1 MERVKRGV
9 VVACMMAS
17 VFAGCDRAAPSVAP
31 PAQVAA
37 ASAPCAAPGPQ
48 AGATP
53 AIPATAAAP
62 TPAPAPAPVKVAT
75 PKPSARPAELKVKR
89 LVVAEGVAD
98 REPVEAGTSFKAGEV
113 ERIYAFVELE
123 NASREPGQVTVAF
136 EPAGGGGASGNV
148 TLEVGGAPRWR
159 TWAYTRAAKRPGAWT
174 AVVRSADGEV
184 LARTPFEVTL

>member
-1 MERVKRGV
+1 MERVKRAV

-37 ASAPCAAPGPQ
+37 APAPCAAPGPQ
-48 AGATP
+48 AAVTA
-53 AIPATAAAP
+53 AIPTAAAP
-62 TPAPAPAPVKVAT
+62 APAPAPAPVKVAA
-75 PKPSARPAELKVKR
+75 PKPSTRPAELKVKR
-89 LVVAEGVAD
+89 LVVAEGVED
-98 REPVEAGTSFKAGEV
+98 REPVEAGTSFKAGAV

-123 NASREPGQVTVAF
+123 NATREPGQVTVAF

-148 TLEVGGAPRWR
+148 TLDVGGAPRWR